1 MVCWSK
7 KKKKSEA
14 RLRLERADIVLMLRI
29 RKLDDWLLDDADFF
43 SQVFYLHIGFVNYS
57 TWQMSVLPL
66 CEVKALQGLQGN
78 VAEREKPEHI
88 TLATSQLCDDR
99 EGLDEF
105 QFSTRFFH
113 SKVDFDSICSVTMY
127 SIDDDRAVP
136 LSEEE
141 SKSGYVRVTKY
152 SQEFTVW
159 EGSEAE
165 SSRKK
170 LAAGSRKRT
179 QEQNPGQTGKKAKRS
194 QHRKH
199 EQKQQMPRVPNVF
212 DEIDAERMGV
222 DVFQAIPDEMARDD
236 GEVGSVEEAFEAEDG
251 EDLEDDVNSDSNGD
265 DALLDALEKGAFL
278 HESSDEEFIANLV
291 DVAELVDDGD
301 SDNAAF
307 WLDIV
312 IHSDIFLE
320 CRVTI
325 LGFCVLPP
333 VKPALVHSF
342 AFIGFYHDKSFY
354 RIIFVLVSK

>member
-14 RLRLERADIVLMLRI
+14 RLRLERADIVLMLRL
-29 RKLDDWLLDDADFF
+29 RRLDDWLLDDADFF

-66 CEVKALQGLQGN
+66 YEVKALQGN

-113 SKVDFDSICSVTMY
+113 SKVDFDNICSVTMY
-127 SIDDDRAVP
+127 SIDDDSAVP

-170 LAAGSRKRT
+170 LAAASRKRT
-179 QEQNPGQTGKKAKRS
+179 QEQNPGQPGKKAKRS
-194 QHRKH
+194 QHR

-212 DEIDAERMGV
+212 DEIDAARMGV
-222 DVFQAIPDEMARDD
+222 HVLQPIAEMDRDD
-236 GEVGSVEEAFEAEDG
+236 GEVDNVEEASEDG
-251 EDLEDDVNSDSNGD
+251 EDGEDLEDLEDDVNSDSNGD
-265 DALLDALEKGAFL
+265 DALLDALEKSAFL
-278 HESSDEEFIANLV
+278 HESSDEEFVANHV

-301 SDNAAF
+301 SDKDQEAF
-307 WLDIV
+307 WFDL
-312 IHSDIFLE
+312 
-320 CRVTI
+320 VT
-325 LGFCVLPP
+325 
-333 VKPALVHSF
+333 
-342 AFIGFYHDKSFY
+342 
-354 RIIFVLVSK
+354 